1 MTRKIKVSF
10 EVTDNWKRGDFREF
24 IRELIA
30 QPTLY
35 EMFIISNDNTTSY
48 INSVGQ
54 ILGFDTAHIIVCS
67 FTQDKI
73 NAITSNDIDIHLDN
87 LLPTTTLVDET
98 TDADGIL
105 VNELPNKFY
114 VNATYVVEFGRRVE
128 DINEESS

>member
-10 EVTDNWKRGDFREF
+10 EVTDNWKREDFRKF

-35 EMFIISNDNTTSY
+35 ELFIISNDNTTAY

-54 ILGFDTAHIIVCS
+54 ILGLDTAHTIVCS
-67 FTQDKI
+67 FTVDKT
-73 NAITSNDIDIHLDN
+73 NAITSNEIDIHLDN

-98 TDADGIL
+98 TDADGIY
-105 VNELPNKFY
+105 VNELPNKY
-114 VNATYVVEFGRRVE
+114 YLNATYIVEFGRRVD